1 MILPSKSKRIFLLDV
16 VRGLAVF
23 IMIIVDAPPTPE
35 IYQIWQHADWEGLT
49 IADFAFPGFVFAMG
63 MSAAVSTSRRPADFK
78 KIFKRAVILFIIGL
92 LFNNVPYVFA
102 YFLWDNF
109 SAADFYN
116 NAVEHL
122 RIFGILQRLAL
133 TYALGMLIVKFL
145 EDDKKII
152 CAATLLLIVSSLG
165 FHLYAAENPFDVN
178 NNLYDVI
185 DLAIVGANHMYTPI
199 HDPEGL
205 YGTLSSTAE
214 MLFGFLAGKSLIDN
228 SSADEKFKVT
238 AIFGAVLLLIGGA
251 WSFVDIISKN
261 LWTAPF
267 SLITA
272 GIFALVTAFLLR
284 GFEVIPKLKSCFQP
298 LASLG
303 KNPLVFF
310 LASNIGLIFFIV
322 SDLWGKIFA
331 ATIMG
336 FISVP
341 FSALLFCWLWAIF
354 WALISMAVDKSGVV
368 IKI

>member
-1 MILPSKSKRIFLLDV
+1 MSHSKSKRIFALDV

-35 IYQIWQHADWEGLT
+35 IYPIWTHAPWEGLT
-49 IADFAFPGFVFAMG
+49 IADFAFPGFVFSMG

-78 KIFKRAVILFIIGL
+78 KIFKRAAILFLIGL
-92 LFNNVPYVFA
+92 IFNDLPYVFA

-109 SAADFYN
+109 SAADFYSH
-116 NAVEHL
+116 AAEHL

-133 TYALGMLIVKFL
+133 TYALGMVIVKLL
-145 EDDKKII
+145 EEDKKII
-152 CAATLLLIVSSLG
+152 CAAISLLIISSLG
-165 FHLYAAENPFDVN
+165 FHLYAPENPFDVN
-178 NNLYDVI
+178 KNLYDAI
-185 DLAIVGANHMYTPI
+185 DLALIGANHMYTPT

-214 MLFGFLAGKSLIDN
+214 MLIGFLAGKILIDN
-228 SSADEKFKVT
+228 APASEKFKVLG
-238 AIFGAVLLLIGGA
+238 IFGAVLLLIGGA
-251 WSFVDIISKN
+251 WSFVDIIAKN

-272 GIFALVTAFLLR
+272 GIFMLVTAILLR
-284 GFEVIPKLKSCFQP
+284 VFEVKTELKTFFQP
-298 LASLG
+298 IASLG

-322 SDLWGKIFA
+322 SELWGWIFSV
-331 ATIMG
+331 TIMG

-341 FSALLFCWLWAIF
+341 FSAVLFCWIWAALWATVATVF
-354 WALISMAVDKSGVV
+354 DKTGIV

>member
-1 MILPSKSKRIFLLDV
+1 
-16 VRGLAVF
+16 
-23 IMIIVDAPPTPE
+23 MIIVDAPPTPE
-35 IYQIWQHADWEGLT
+35 IYPLWQHAPWEGLT

-92 LFNNVPYVFA
+92 LFNNLPYVFA

-109 SAADFYN
+109 SAADFYTH
-116 NAVEHL
+116 AIEHW

-133 TYALGMLIVKFL
+133 TYALGMIIVKLL

-165 FHLYAAENPFDVN
+165 FHLYSSENPFDVN
-178 NNLYDVI
+178 NNIFDAL
-185 DLAIVGANHMYTPI
+185 DLALIGTNHMYTPT

-205 YGTLSSTAE
+205 YGTLSSTGE
-214 MLFGFLAGKSLIDN
+214 MLFGFLAGKILIDN

-251 WSFVDIISKN
+251 WSFIDIISKN
-261 LWTAPF
+261 IWATPF

-272 GIFALVTAFLLR
+272 GIFALVTAILLKA
-284 GFEVIPKLKSCFQP
+284 FETLPLTKKIFQP

-310 LASNIGLIFFIV
+310 LASNISLIFFIV
-322 SDLWGKIFA
+322 IDRWAWLWELTVK
-331 ATIMG
+331 G
-336 FISVP
+336 FINVP
-341 FSALLFCWLWAIF
+341 VSAVIFCWLWAIF
-354 WALISMAVDKSGVV
+354 WALISMAVDRTGIV
-368 IKI
+368 IKV